1 MSLVASNAT
10 EISADELGRLL
21 EDTDA
26 ATPLVIVD
34 VRNRDEF
41 DRWRIEGRRP
51 VTLVHTP
58 YFDIIEAVDSDDLAA
73 AAARYAAGHWQ
84 DQLSRHALV
93 VTVCARGDGSAFVA
107 EGLRRLGYRA
117 VNLRGGMLAWADRY
131 VTRFVTR
138 SDRLTL
144 AQIARPAR
152 GCLSYLIASG
162 GEAAVV
168 DPLRHG
174 GHYEDLAAQLG
185 VRITAV
191 IDTHAHADHISSG
204 SVLARRL
211 GVGYHLHPYD
221 ALHPMDAVPG
231 TVPYEPIRDGQTWRV
246 GEVTLQALHVPGH
259 TLGNLVILVDDRYL
273 LTGDTIFV
281 DSVARPDLG
290 GQAEAWTPLH
300 YASLRRLLDLPDD
313 TLVLPGHYSRP
324 DEAGDDGI
332 VAAPL
337 GRLRR
342 ENDGLRQVL
351 AGEEAF
357 VAYAGSRLPFFPP
370 AYVDIKRVNLGLLE
384 PDEDLA
390 RELELGPNVCALAAH
405 GGGAA
410 GSEGGRAS

>member
-1 MSLVASNAT
+1 LDSRHARDQAPVHLLIQFVHRASRPFVMMAGSHGVGGPPPARCLTYPRGYYTLEGKLTPTIPGRRHPRLSLVPSNAT

-231 TVPYEPIRDGQTWRV
+231 TVPYQPIRDGQTWRV
-246 GEVTLQALHVPGH
+246 GEVK
-259 TLGNLVILVDDRYL
+259 I
-273 LTGDTIFV
+273 
-281 DSVARPDLG
+281 
-290 GQAEAWTPLH
+290 
-300 YASLRRLLDLPDD
+300 
-313 TLVLPGHYSRP
+313 
-324 DEAGDDGI
+324 
-332 VAAPL
+332 
-337 GRLRR
+337 
-342 ENDGLRQVL
+342 
-351 AGEEAF
+351 
-357 VAYAGSRLPFFPP
+357 
-370 AYVDIKRVNLGLLE
+370 
-384 PDEDLA
+384 
-390 RELELGPNVCALAAH
+390 
-405 GGGAA
+405 
-410 GSEGGRAS
+410 GRAHV